1 MRITV
6 NHTTLRGVAWR
17 QESRQSPLQQQVAA
31 EQGLSIPVCRAAP
44 EVPCLP
50 MRAHSQKRVR
60 LKNTRLFL
68 PASYNGRQ
76 TNPKL
81 ILALHTSVGSAP
93 RRLPLAYCCASPSPT
108 CPGAPLPP
116 PHHYLTF
123 ATTRRWALT
132 SVQPCRRAHAAGDA
146 LARSSRNKRR
156 VAR

>member
-1 MRITV
+1 MRIIV
-6 NHTTLRGVAWR
+6 NNVTHSYFVSG
-17 QESRQSPLQQQVAA
+17 RQSPLQQQVAA
-31 EQGLSIPVCRAAP
+31 ERGPSTPVHRAAP

-93 RRLPLAYCCASPSPT
+93 RRLALAYCCAAPSLTYPD
-108 CPGAPLPP
+108 APLPP
-116 PHHYLTF
+116 PHRYP
-123 ATTRRWALT
+123 ASTTLRRWALT
-132 SVQPCRRAHAAGDA
+132 PVQPCCRPHAAGDA